1 MLTHREKAVRELTL
15 ITSGDF
21 FFSANARRDLAVK
34 NSARCKKKGRRK
46 KMWRA

>member
-21 FFSANARRDLAVK
+21 FFFLQML
-34 NSARCKKKGRRK
+34 GGI
-46 KMWRA
+46 